1 MCIIIILFAEI
12 LRGSHNNKKNTVMII
27 FWRGITLNDDGE
39 TPIIFSD
46 NGNQA
51 GLAQWGG
58 LLRITECRE

>member
-1 MCIIIILFAEI
+1 
-12 LRGSHNNKKNTVMII
+12 MII